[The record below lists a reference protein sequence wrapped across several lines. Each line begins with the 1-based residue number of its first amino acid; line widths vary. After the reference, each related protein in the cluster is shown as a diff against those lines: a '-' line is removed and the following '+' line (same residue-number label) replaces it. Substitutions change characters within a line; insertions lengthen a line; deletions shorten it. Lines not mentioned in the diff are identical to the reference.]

1 MLIATSLLIGGF
13 FLGSFSL
20 QQARGY
26 GALHVGLLF
35 LPVALA
41 TGIGAHLA
49 GRLLVQS
56 NAKVVAT
63 LGLGLAAGGYT
74 AAAAWSTPVVLVA
87 GTATAALGIGATIV
101 TAFTAALSDVSPH
114 ESGLR
119 SALVSTFHELGG
131 SAGIAVLSTAV
142 SAALVAQ
149 RVRPEDFTAGFTTAA
164 VAAGIGYLASMLLV
178 PAIHR
183 SPDAPRPTH

>member
-114 ESGLR
+114 ETWPPLRPGEHISRVGRISRNRGPVHRGQRSSGC
-119 SALVSTFHELGG
+119 SARQTRGFHRRLHHCGRCCRDRLPG
-131 SAGIAVLSTAV
+131 K
-142 SAALVAQ
+142 
-149 RVRPEDFTAGFTTAA
+149 
-164 VAAGIGYLASMLLV
+164 Y
-178 PAIHR
+178 
-183 SPDAPRPTH
+183 APRPSDTQVS